1 MINVIAGQSIIDI
14 ALQEQRNPLF
24 AFELAFGN
32 GISITDE
39 LSSETPLNKFSPKD
53 LDKDFSNIVTKSNP
67 IEEII
72 ATEGQTALEIAL
84 QEYRNPLFAF
94 DIAFANDISVDALF
108 AVEQSL
114 IIPKFNRA
122 DDLDFSNINL
132 PVFEPVLKII
142 AISSQSIIDIAIQ
155 ESGTPFSS
163 IDWLLKNG
171 INITDLIAPGT
182 VLKDPEPSE
191 VNVEIKN
198 YFKSR
203 GLKVATYYNKDIN
216 TDYLEYILPG
226 EFPYS
231 F

>member
-14 ALQEQRNPLF
+14 AIQEQRNPLF

-39 LSSETPLNKFSPKD
+39 LSSDIPLKKLVTKS
-53 LDKDFSNIVTKSNP
+53 LDFDFSNI
-67 IEEII
+67 
-72 ATEGQTALEIAL
+72 AM
-84 QEYRNPLFAF
+84 
-94 DIAFANDISVDALF
+94 
-108 AVEQSL
+108 
-114 IIPKFNRA
+114 
-122 DDLDFSNINL
+122 
-132 PVFEPVLKII
+132 PVIEPVIEI
-142 AISSQSIIDIAIQ
+142 TAISNQSIIDIAIQ

-163 IDWLLKNG
+163 IEWLLKNG

-191 VNVEIKN
+191 VNIEIKN